1 MINIKLHLP
10 RCSGHERKN
19 KLIDN
24 IVCRVSSQLSLKDE
38 DIKAILYESEFR
50 SDTKTNSKNFV
61 LIEVLACQGLS
72 EPNKNLLSLILKEE
86 VIEFSGNKNT
96 HISVC
101 IFAGNAAEKYD
112 FNPEE

>member
-1 MINIKLHLP
+1 MINIKIHLP

-19 KLIDN
+19 NFIN
-24 IVCRVSSQLSLKDE
+24 NVVSKVSKQLSLRDQ

-61 LIEVLACQGLS
+61 LIEVLACSGLS

-86 VIEFSGNKNT
+86 VIGFSGNKDT
-96 HISVC
+96 HVSVC
-101 IFAGNAAEKYD
+101 IFGGNAAEKYD
-112 FNPEE
+112 FDPDC